1 MPRLEATGG
10 GLADL
15 NPSSPPPAARRVGLL
30 VATGLASGLICWLGG
45 MLAPEHSTLIRVFPG
60 LVFGAL
66 LAAVGPRAG
75 LAGPHAALLPGL
87 IVTLAGVGAW
97 RAAVDWGYLHG
108 RPWPML
114 AAGALGGGLLAAGLA
129 LAWRWR
135 TGLLR
140 TVLVVTVCG
149 ALAAQAVQWL
159 WNLWPGMDE
168 NLRAGLLFVGWQVCV
183 AAALGYAAPAT
194 PRAP

>member
-15 NPSSPPPAARRVGLL
+15 IPSSPPPTARRVGLL
-30 VATGLASGLICWLGG
+30 VAAGLASGLICWLGG
-45 MLAPEHSTLIRVFPG
+45 MLAPEYSTLIRVFPG

-75 LAGPHAALLPGL
+75 LAGPDAALLPGL
-87 IVTLAGVGAW
+87 VVTLAAVGAW
-97 RAAVDWGYLHG
+97 LVAMDWELHG

-114 AAGALGGGLLAAGLA
+114 LAGALGGGLLTAGLA

-135 TGLLR
+135 QGLWR
-140 TVLVVTVCG
+140 TLLVVTVSG
-149 ALAAQAVQWL
+149 ALAAQGVQWL
-159 WNLWPGMDE
+159 WSMWPGMDE

-183 AAALGYAAPAT
+183 AAALGFAAPTT
-194 PRAP
+194 PRAS